1 MIAHVDARRER
12 HSPVDGG
19 GDGVIAHVDARREL
33 HSPVDGGGDGVI
45 AHVDARR
52 ADEVRAA
59 EEVRLGAAR
68 RIHEVD
74 EADLDVF
81 FVE

>member
-1 MIAHVDARRER
+1 MLWKCAWTDHEAWRRSRDR
-12 HSPVDGG
+12 HEPN
-19 GDGVIAHVDARREL
+19 
-33 HSPVDGGGDGVI
+33 SPVDGGGDGVI

-59 EEVRLGAAR
+59 EEVRLAAAR